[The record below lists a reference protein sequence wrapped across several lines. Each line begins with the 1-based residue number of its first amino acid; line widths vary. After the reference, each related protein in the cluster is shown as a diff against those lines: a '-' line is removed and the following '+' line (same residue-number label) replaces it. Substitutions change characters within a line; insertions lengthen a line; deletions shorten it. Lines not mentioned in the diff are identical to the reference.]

1 MSFFGDAG
9 AWLDQ
14 AIQDFNN
21 LFEGD
26 NAVESEKVESEKNE
40 VSQYQVRGVYQFDG
54 TEKDDEFVGLTGK
67 NALRGWGGNDTLTGH
82 EGDDLLWGG
91 RGNDT
96 LTGGGGADEFTF
108 SSGHDVITDFSHSE
122 GDTINLGWIDYQFTL
137 EEFKHFTLITDSYG
151 DTTIVMGAKGADVYK
166 SIVCEY
172 NEQGFLEDLVVAEN
186 FEVLA

>member
-54 TEKDDEFVGLTGK
+54 TEKDDEFVGLTGR
-67 NALRGWGGNDTLTGH
+67 NALSGWGGNDTLTGH
-82 EGDDLLWGG
+82 EGDDLLWEAV
-91 RGNDT
+91 DT

-108 SSGHDVITDFSHSE
+108 SSGHDITDFSHLRATLS
-122 GDTINLGWIDYQFTL
+122 TLG
-137 EEFKHFTLITDSYG
+137 G
-151 DTTIVMGAKGADVYK
+151 
-166 SIVCEY
+166 
-172 NEQGFLEDLVVAEN
+172 
-186 FEVLA
+186 